1 MPLNWTLENGQDVI
15 SISCGFFFFF
25 FFLTT
30 IKKREKEEEKPSQMA
45 PGPPGAPPWRPST
58 HCPCQRWT
66 LPGHEAEGSGARI
79 SSLVQGETARK
90 EHFEE

>member
-45 PGPPGAPPWRPST
+45 PGPPGAPPLETQHTPSLSEVDTPRTRGRGQWRKD
-58 HCPCQRWT
+58 
-66 LPGHEAEGSGARI
+66 LFPGSR
-79 SSLVQGETARK
+79 
-90 EHFEE
+90 